1 MTVPASP
8 RMQRFL
14 GGLGLGYLQTALAI
28 VVGLWL
34 TPFLLGRL
42 GQHTFGLWLLGAQ
55 VVGYLVLADL
65 GIVAL
70 VPRDVAHATGMG
82 ARGAAAGRPVAD
94 VVDETASLVLCQ
106 TPLVAA
112 VGLGAW
118 AVVSARWPELSGPL
132 ALTVAAFVLS
142 FPLRMFP
149 GILQG
154 LQDLRYLGGVQLVAW
169 LGGTAATVLLAYLG
183 LGLYALAWGWVVT
196 QASTAAGAWWR
207 LARVHP
213 QACPHFR
220 PAQALVL
227 ARRIVTGAAPA
238 RVGRGLWISVSQVSQ
253 LLLNGTDVVLVAALL
268 GPPAVVVY
276 SCTGKLLSLL
286 GNQPQLFMQMAAPA
300 LSELRADASR
310 ERLFQLSTAM
320 SQAMLLGT
328 GAIAC
333 VVLAVNEGF
342 VAWWVGPARFG
353 GVPLTAVMLLAL
365 VLRHWN
371 DALSYTLFCL
381 GHERRLALT
390 GIADG
395 LVTCAAMFV
404 LIPWLGMP
412 GAALA
417 SLVGLACVS
426 LPSKLSALAR
436 EEGVPVRTA
445 VAPLQG
451 WAWRLAAMSAVIG
464 GLVTTWAPHGLL
476 PVAVTGALVSAA
488 YLLSMR
494 AVLAAPP
501 IGPRLAAALGP
512 VLGRLPLVCR
522 RVAVLAM
529 PQLRVTT
536 S

>member
-1 MTVPASP
+1 
-8 RMQRFL
+8 MQRFL

-28 VVGLWL
+28 VIGLWL

-55 VVGYLVLADL
+55 VIGYLVLADL

-82 ARGAAAGRPVAD
+82 TQTTGDGRSVAD
-94 VVDETASLVLCQ
+94 VVEETTSLVLCQ

-112 VGLGAW
+112 VGAAAW
-118 AVVSARWPELSGPL
+118 TVVSSRWPELSGPL
-132 ALTVAAFVLS
+132 GLTVAAFVLS

-154 LQDLRYLGGVQLVAW
+154 LQDLRYLGGVQLTAW
-169 LGGTAATVLLAYLG
+169 LAGTAATVLLTYAG

-196 QASTAAGAWWR
+196 QASIAAGAWWR
-207 LARVHP
+207 LSRVHP
-213 QACPHFR
+213 QARPHFR
-220 PAQALVL
+220 LAHALVL
-227 ARRIVTGAAPA
+227 ARRIAAGAPPD

-253 LLLNGTDVVLVAALL
+253 LLLNGTDVILVGAML

-300 LSELRADASR
+300 LSELRAEASR
-310 ERLFQLSTAM
+310 ERLFQLATAM

-328 GAIAC
+328 GAIVC

-353 GVPLTAVMLLAL
+353 GPALTALMLLAL

-390 GIADG
+390 AIGDG
-395 LVTCAAMFV
+395 VVTCLAMLV
-404 LIPWLGMP
+404 LIPWFGMP

-426 LPSKLSALAR
+426 LPGKLAALAR
-436 EEGVPVRTA
+436 EEGVPVLA
-445 VAPLQG
+445 AIAPLRG
-451 WAWRLAAMSAVIG
+451 WAWRLGTMALVIG
-464 GLVTTWAPHGLL
+464 TLVTMWAPRGLV
-476 PVAVTGALVSAA
+476 PVAATGALVAAA
-488 YLLSMR
+488 YLVGMR

-512 VLGRLPLVCR
+512 MLRRLPLVCR
-522 RVAVLAM
+522 RVAVLAI
-529 PQLRVTT
+529 PQLRVTA